1 MGKEWKVEDGHYPGF
16 KKLTGPAFVVSVVM
30 CASDI
35 STEEYFARDADLH
48 LMAAAPE
55 LLECLKAAIDIIGHP
70 DDDLTK
76 LFASVVAKAEGRK
89 S

>member
-1 MGKEWKVEDGHYPGF
+1 MKKEWKVEDGHYPGF

-30 CASDI
+30 SASDLTLEDYI
-35 STEEYFARDADLH
+35 ARDADLH

-55 LLECLKAAIDIIGHP
+55 LLECLKEAIDIIGHP
-70 DDDLTK
+70 DDNLTK
-76 LFASVVAKAEGRK
+76 LFASVVAKAEGRA